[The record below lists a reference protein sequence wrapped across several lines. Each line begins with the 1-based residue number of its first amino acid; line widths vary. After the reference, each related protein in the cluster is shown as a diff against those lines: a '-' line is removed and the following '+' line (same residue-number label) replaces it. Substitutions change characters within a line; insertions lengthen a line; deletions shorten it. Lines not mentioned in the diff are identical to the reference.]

1 MTVIKKIKSLSV
13 IRPGSNPDVDSDF
26 HTKVRT
32 KTIEHVR
39 ELYGF
44 DNVASIGTF
53 ATLAA
58 KGSFKTMCTI
68 YEVPFAQATKMAEL
82 IPPDI
87 EGVSCTVADIFN
99 PRSDRYNDAV
109 DFRNATAGSEW
120 TKIIEG
126 AKAIEGRNKTT
137 GVHPCGIVISSKP
150 LLNTVPLQVR
160 QDDGLV
166 VTQWPYPE
174 LESLGLIKMDFLGLD
189 TVDLIQYTVEN
200 ITKAGKPDLNMIDLV
215 NGPMNDK
222 KTFDMLA
229 RGKSIGIFQLAS
241 DGVQTLLKSIKPT
254 GVEDIIATTALY
266 RPGPMGMQSHIKY
279 ADRKNGREAMDYVHE
294 EFKNSPLVEIL
305 GRTYG
310 LVVYQEQVMQL
321 AAQIT
326 GFTLQE
332 ADDLRSAMG
341 KKKMDKMLK
350 AKPLFMA
357 GGKVN
362 GYSEEAL
369 QLLWDTISEF
379 AKYGFNRAHSVGY
392 GIIAYQAAYLKANY
406 PVEFMAALISQGI
419 GDKEKISTYLREA
432 RAMGL
437 KVGSINVNVSEVA
450 VAPTNSNQSDYDI
463 VFGFSGVNG
472 VSKEVAQIIVN
483 ERNNGD
489 FKSAQDF
496 VTRCYNA
503 GITNRQVCE
512 NIAKAGGFDSFNVTR
527 RGVVENVAGL
537 LTNAKTRG
545 SKGLDLFDM
554 FGGGESI
561 AAASIDLSS
570 IPEYPHIDKLKMES
584 DVIGLYLTSHPL
596 ANVGP
601 GLSKARTSTISSL
614 MKSQQQ
620 VTVKLTGAL
629 TEIVKKI
636 MRKGG
641 KSIQVTLDDG
651 SGYIQAH
658 LSREIVKGIDKS
670 GAQERL
676 RKLYESGNN
685 ELPEDLADM
694 ATSSEFIA
702 IDELEKNSVYSMSLT
717 FQPARG
723 DSPYRARIT
732 SIEKLMLS
740 DDGSLPIRMRFLYD
754 SSNEE
759 MANKLVNSLPKA
771 IAKRNPGT
779 YSIVTALEP
788 RENGLDDENAPY
800 FAAID
805 EIERDA
811 KIAQTKAITQSHS
824 PREDRITSIE
834 KLMLSDDGSLHID
847 PVTINEIK
855 LNAAIAFAA
864 ARAIEASSSS
874 LWGEIKAAPSKSKVN
889 EHARVWPP
897 TFEVK
902 TSKKSKKGV
911 LSEPRIRR
919 LTYVDTGLKASKTK
933 AAELDIEKYLGI
945 ESYDFGVFDASVLED

>member
-1 MTVIKKIKSLSV
+1 MSITKKIKSLYV

-26 HTKVRT
+26 NTGIRPQ
-32 KTIEHVR
+32 TIEHVR

-53 ATLAA
+53 STLAA
-58 KGSFKTMCTI
+58 KGAFKTMCTI
-68 YEVPFAQATKMAEL
+68 YEVPFAKANKVAEL

-87 EGVSCTVADIFN
+87 EGVSCTIADIFN
-99 PRSDRYNDAV
+99 PRSDRYSDAV

-120 TKIIEG
+120 VKIIDG

-137 GVHPCGIVISSKP
+137 GVHPCGIVISSQP
-150 LLNTVPLQVR
+150 LRNTVPLQVR

-166 VTQWPYPE
+166 VTQWSYPE

-189 TVDLIQYTVEN
+189 TVDLIQHTVEN
-200 ITKAGKPDLNMIDLV
+200 ISAGGKPDLNMIDLV

-229 RGKSIGIFQLAS
+229 RGNSIGIFQLS
-241 DGVQTLLKSIKPT
+241 SPGVQALLKSIKPT

-357 GGKVN
+357 GGKTN

-406 PVEFMAALISQGI
+406 PVEFMAALISQNI
-419 GDKEKISTYLREA
+419 GTKDKISAFLQEA

-437 KVGSINVNVSEVA
+437 KVGSIDINVSEVA
-450 VAPTNSNQSDYDI
+450 VAPDFTKRSGFDI
-463 VFGFSGVNG
+463 VFGLSGVDG
-472 VSKEVAQIIVN
+472 VSEDVASVIVKE
-483 ERNNGD
+483 RKNGD
-489 FKSAQDF
+489 FTSVQDF
-496 VTRCYNA
+496 VTRCYQR
-503 GITNRQVCE
+503 GVTNKKIYE
-512 NIAKAGGFDSFNVTR
+512 NIAKAGGFDSFAVTR
-527 RGVVENVAGL
+527 RGVIENVAGL
-537 LTNAKTRG
+537 LEGAKTRG
-545 SKGLDLFDM
+545 SKGADLFDM
-554 FGGGESI
+554 FGGGASI
-561 AAASIDLSS
+561 EAASVDLGSFA
-570 IPEYPHIDKLKMES
+570 EYPHIAKLKMES

-596 ANVGP
+596 SNVGP
-601 GLSKARTSTISSL
+601 GLSKARDSTIASL
-614 MKSQQQ
+614 MKSQQN
-620 VTVKLTGAL
+620 VTVKLTGAI
-629 TEIVKKI
+629 TEITKKI

-641 KSIQVTLDDG
+641 KSIQITLDDG

-670 GAQERL
+670 VAQDRL
-676 RKLYESGNN
+676 RKLYEAG
-685 ELPEDLADM
+685 DLEVPDETAEM
-694 ATSSEFIA
+694 ATSSEFVTV
-702 IDELEKNSVYSMSLT
+702 DDLEKNSVYSMSVT
-717 FQPARG
+717 FQAPRG
-723 DSPYRARIT
+723 ESPYRARVT

-740 DDGSLPIRMRFLYD
+740 EDGSLPIRMRFLYGD
-754 SSNEE
+754 ENEA
-759 MANKLVNSLPKA
+759 MARKLEHSLPKA
-771 IAKRNPGT
+771 IAKRNPGP
-779 YSIVTALEP
+779 YSIVVALEP
-788 RENGLDDENAPY
+788 RGKALEDENAPY
-800 FAAID
+800 I
-805 EIERDA
+805 
-811 KIAQTKAITQSHS
+811 
-824 PREDRITSIE
+824 
-834 KLMLSDDGSLHID
+834 
-847 PVTINEIK
+847 
-855 LNAAIAFAA
+855 AAIAEIEEAA
-864 ARAIEASSSS
+864 KAGRATASAKKSSS
-874 LWGEIKAAPSKSKVN
+874 LWGETNTAVVKNKVN

-897 TFEVK
+897 AVNEGHSGK
-902 TSKKSKKGV
+902 AKQNA
-911 LSEPRIRR
+911 LSEERIRR
-919 LTYVDTGLKASKTK
+919 LTYVDTGLRADKTK
-933 AAELDIEKYLGI
+933 AVELDIEKYLGV